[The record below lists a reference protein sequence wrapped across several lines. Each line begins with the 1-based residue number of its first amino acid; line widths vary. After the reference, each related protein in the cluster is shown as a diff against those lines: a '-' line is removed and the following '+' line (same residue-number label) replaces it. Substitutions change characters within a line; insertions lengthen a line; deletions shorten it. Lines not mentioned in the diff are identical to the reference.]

1 MQRGTGMDTHRSPM
15 TDRLGISLGELLPL
29 SARRSPD
36 KAAFLFADGGSQSF
50 AETNSRVNQLV
61 SALRAA
67 GVGHGDRLAVFALDS
82 ARYMEVVLAAAKTG
96 AVFVPLNY
104 RLTRPEVDVLLGRST
119 PVALFAD
126 SRYAGL
132 LDGVAEAHPSLRLVV
147 TLDAVPGETESEYD
161 RLVASGADVEPPV
174 VCTDADTFA
183 LAFTSGTTGL
193 PKGVVQSQRM
203 HKNMIN
209 TCMNEYL
216 MRADDVRYCAAPTF
230 HVSGVSGLLA
240 GIARGFTS
248 LLLPQFDAVTVHRF
262 MAEDRVNAVFLV
274 PTMIS
279 SILQLEG
286 VDRYDYDRLELMTYG
301 AAPISPALLRRA
313 MDTFGCDFLQ
323 AFGAG
328 TEAGLQSVLTPA
340 DHRRALD
347 GHPELLK
354 SAGKASYGVAMRI
367 VDEDMN
373 DVPVGSVGE
382 VATRSDMVMDGY
394 LDMPEDTGRAFQD
407 GWFRA
412 GDMGYLDEDGYLYLH
427 GRNKDMIIR
436 GGENIYPF
444 EIETVLAEHPAVQQA
459 AVVGVPDEHW
469 GEAVRAFVTLRS
481 GRTATPDELVEHCSG
496 RLARYKVPRDF
507 VIVEAMPVN
516 ASGKIL
522 KRELRQWEGG
532 AGAADAPAGP
542 TSDAPV
548 AEPAGVQ

>member
-1 MQRGTGMDTHRSPM
+1 MTSSRGSVADQ
-15 TDRLGISLGELLPL
+15 LGISLGELLPL
-29 SARRSPD
+29 SARRHPD
-36 KAAFLFADGGSQSF
+36 KPAFLFPDGGEQSF
-50 AETNSRVNQLV
+50 AETNSRVNRLV

-67 GVGHGDRLAVFALDS
+67 GVGHGDRIAVLALDS
-82 ARYMEVVLAAAKTG
+82 HRYMEVVLAAAKTG

-104 RLTRPEVDVLLGRST
+104 RLTRPEVDVLLGRSA
-119 PVALFAD
+119 PVALFSDA
-126 SRYAGL
+126 RYAGL
-132 LDGVAEAHPSLRLVV
+132 LDGVSDAHPSLRLHV
-147 TLDAVPGETESEYD
+147 TLDAEFERLLET
-161 RLVASGADVEPPV
+161 GADVEPPV

-203 HKNMIN
+203 HKNMIQI
-209 TCMNEYL
+209 CQNEYL
-216 MRADDVRYCAAPTF
+216 MREDDVRYCAAPTF

-262 MAEDRVNAVFLV
+262 MAEDRVSAVFLV

-286 VDRYDYDRLELMTYG
+286 VDRYDYDRLQLITYG
-301 AAPISPALLRRA
+301 AAPISPTLLRRA
-313 MDTFGCDFLQ
+313 MDTFRCDFLQ

-347 GHPELLK
+347 GREELLR
-354 SAGKASYGVAMRI
+354 SAGRPSYGVAMRI

-373 DVPVGSVGE
+373 DLPPGAIGE

-394 LDMPEDTGRAFQD
+394 LEMPEDTARAFRD

-412 GDMGYLDEDGYLYLH
+412 GDMGYLDEEGYLYLH

-444 EIETVLAEHPAVQQA
+444 EIESVLAEHPAVQQA

-469 GEAVRAFVTLRS
+469 GEAVRAFVTV
-481 GRTATPDELVEHCSG
+481 RTGQSVTPEELVAHCNG
-496 RLARYKVPRDF
+496 RLARYKVPREF
-507 VIVEAMPVN
+507 VVVDAMPTN

-522 KRELRQWEGG
+522 KRELRTWDLPATSTPDAAQPVG
-532 AGAADAPAGP
+532 AN
-542 TSDAPV
+542 
-548 AEPAGVQ
+548 